1 MKRVANRLSNQKQR
15 DEKQKE
21 QETAQT
27 EQTPQTQEEVCEQK
41 EADAPK
47 EQEKSEEE
55 LLGEKLA
62 ELNDKLL
69 RTMAEYDNFRKRSQ
83 REREAI
89 YPQATATTVSQFIPI
104 LDTFD
109 RALEAPCADE
119 EFKKGVE
126 MIFHNFKETLTKLG
140 VAEFGAAGDLFD
152 PEMHNAVMHI
162 EDETLE
168 PNTVAEV
175 FQKGYKLGDR
185 IVRHAMVK
193 VAN

>member
-1 MKRVANRLSNQKQR
+1 MSDKNKHE
-15 DEKQKE
+15 EKKISQEPVETVETENVKE
-21 QETAQT
+21 ETSEIPQT
-27 EQTPQTQEEVCEQK
+27 EEASQTPK
-41 EADAPK
+41 EP
-47 EQEKSEEE
+47 EKTEAE

-62 ELNDKLL
+62 DLNEKLL

-83 REREAI
+83 REKEAI
-89 YPQATATTVSQFIPI
+89 YPQAIAGAVSQFVPI
-104 LDTFD
+104 IDTFE
-109 RALEAPCADE
+109 RALALPCSDV

-126 MIFHNFKETLTKLG
+126 MILQNFKEVLVKLG
-140 VAEFGAAGDLFD
+140 VEEFGAAGDLFD

-162 EDETLE
+162 EDDSLDA
-168 PNTVAEV
+168 NTIAEV